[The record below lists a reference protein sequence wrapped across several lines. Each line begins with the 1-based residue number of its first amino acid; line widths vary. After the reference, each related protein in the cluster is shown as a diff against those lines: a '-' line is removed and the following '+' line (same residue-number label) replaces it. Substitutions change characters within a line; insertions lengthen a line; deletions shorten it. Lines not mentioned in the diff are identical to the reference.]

1 MSENLFISLRGSPSE
16 TQTPVEWMM
25 LDDVSGVIR
34 GRGEDPLQ
42 ELAVVT
48 KEMDWSGKTIVLVPG
63 ERVLFTSASVP
74 SRQQSKIMQALP
86 YMVEEQLA
94 QDVEE
99 THFAIGDRTGRGEI
113 SVAVVDREQMQSWLD
128 SLLEAGITA
137 QVMVTDSL
145 CVPMLSEHRNILI
158 DADRA
163 LVRTDRNLAMAVDR
177 DLVGTLLSLQDH
189 AEEGERG
196 ERELKVLVEPEEEE
210 SISLQVTQWE
220 AELNCP
226 VSREL
231 LDYSAFETLCRNYDN
246 SVINLL
252 QAEFTPVNVKAD
264 SSTSWKSVGWVAL
277 GCFVLH
283 MLLLT
288 GKGTYLSLEAER
300 FGTQARDL
308 YEEVYP
314 NDKNTRD
321 IKRRW
326 QSHLRGSSAPEQ
338 QNDVLSVLAEA
349 GRNMDGSR
357 LQLENVNFSEQRGD
371 LILQIRGASSDRLV
385 EYVQR
390 LVKLGMSAEV
400 GTINVDQED
409 KSFQGSVR
417 IRQVGRG

>member
-1 MSENLFISLRGSPSE
+1 
-16 TQTPVEWMM
+16 
-25 LDDVSGVIR
+25 
-34 GRGEDPLQ
+34 
-42 ELAVVT
+42 
-48 KEMDWSGKTIVLVPG
+48 
-63 ERVLFTSASVP
+63 
-74 SRQQSKIMQALP
+74 
-86 YMVEEQLA
+86 
-94 QDVEE
+94 
-99 THFAIGDRTGRGEI
+99 
-113 SVAVVDREQMQSWLD
+113 
-128 SLLEAGITA
+128 
-137 QVMVTDSL
+137 
-145 CVPMLSEHRNILI
+145 
-158 DADRA
+158 
-163 LVRTDRNLAMAVDR
+163 
-177 DLVGTLLSLQDH
+177 LVGTLLSLQDH
-189 AEEGERG
+189 AEEGEGG